1 MAASPAYRL
10 AQASDTR
17 AFGFL
22 VSLALHAGVLA
33 AYGLWSHSPRL
44 IPERREEPRTV
55 TIMTLPSLET
65 EQPSARRPQ
74 DAPRPP
80 NQLTPPST
88 TPQTLARPGPPASPD
103 RPPPDQLALPTPA

>member
-10 AQASDTR
+10 AQASATR

-44 IPERREEPRTV
+44 IPERRAEPRTV
-55 TIMTLPSLET
+55 PIITLPSLET
-65 EQPSARRPQ
+65 ATPSPRRPK
-74 DAPRPP
+74 APPRPAT
-80 NQLTPPST
+80 QLTPPTPTPT
-88 TPQTLARPGPPASPD
+88 T
-103 RPPPDQLALPTPA
+103 RPPPPTP

>member
-65 EQPSARRPQ
+65 EQPSARRPKA
-74 DAPRPP
+74 APRPA
-80 NQLTPPST
+80 NQLTPPV
-88 TPQTLARPGPPASPD
+88 QRQRHARGKGRRRRPTGLPPI
-103 RPPPDQLALPTPA
+103 RLP